1 MVINLNNSI
10 VLPDKTYWIFD
21 IIDFAER
28 ELPEKSLIGK
38 LKLEKLNVKVR
49 GELRQDNLYT
59 DQWALV
65 RNFRGPTDPGLSR
78 LIDKYQ
84 KLELFE
90 LEEIMNKTVKY
101 RLTNKGKRFKQGCE
115 KYFSKINPNFQNIN
129 DKVHTMLSKE
139 INKSGKELVETS
151 EEIQEMKKKFLG
163 EKIR

>member
-1 MVINLNNSI
+1 MVINLDNSRA
-10 VLPDKTYWIFD
+10 LPDKTYWIFD

-28 ELPEKSLIGK
+28 ELPEESLIGK

-49 GELRQDNLYT
+49 EELKQDNLYT
-59 DQWALV
+59 DQWTLV

-78 LIDKYQ
+78 LLDKYQ

-101 RLTNKGKRFKQGCE
+101 SLTNKGKKFKQGCE

-163 EKIR
+163 EKIK